1 MKRTPPRSRAA
12 SPRTTPVRNAKKS
25 RLWIPLSL
33 AGILLIALGAAR
45 GEVDTV
51 FRKAIMIC
59 LECIGIG

>member
-1 MKRTPPRSRAA
+1 MS
-12 SPRTTPVRNAKKS
+12 NAGRRP